1 LIEFNEIYSIEC
13 RRVEAAFLRLIGEQL
28 TSFEQL
34 KQKVVNKL
42 AKAQFQHEQIRSVRK
57 AKNEL
62 EMATSWNRG
71 FTLMYQQLKWL
82 NAFSQLNRI
91 AVNKSV
97 ERMAKN
103 FLEIQ
108 DNVIDKKLLLKAQ
121 CVYGVH
127 FMPERQVQIIEL

>member
-1 LIEFNEIYSIEC
+1 LPSSPILKKHWKSGRLKIDQIRAQKDLQKSGLLPILIEFNEVFSIEC
-13 RRVEAAFLRLIGEQL
+13 RRVETAFLRLIGEQL

-71 FTLMYQQLKWL
+71 FTLMYQ
-82 NAFSQLNRI
+82 
-91 AVNKSV
+91 
-97 ERMAKN
+97 
-103 FLEIQ
+103 
-108 DNVIDKKLLLKAQ
+108 
-121 CVYGVH
+121 
-127 FMPERQVQIIEL
+127 